1 MCRLHTDSLIVKN
14 KGTEFY
20 LKKQTEKVNRG
31 NSHEIPIL
39 EVGAY
44 LFMMWKKERDA
55 LLKDDATKI
64 VSLWVDGKGQPA
76 KPGML
81 VKKLQLLLKEFNP
94 CLQMHKLDLRRLRIS
109 SLFEK
114 REGDTTTNTTA
125 VEWMDSQLN
134 IVADYLN
141 TSLNCIQNNYNR
153 HKTQLTKALNVLQP
167 ITKEMNE
174 VITEVIQASKP
185 LIENVLKRP
194 FYTSCSSF

>member
-125 VEWMDSQLN
+125 V
-134 IVADYLN
+134 
-141 TSLNCIQNNYNR
+141 
-153 HKTQLTKALNVLQP
+153 
-167 ITKEMNE
+167 
-174 VITEVIQASKP
+174 
-185 LIENVLKRP
+185 
-194 FYTSCSSF
+194 